1 MNSISLENLHKEL
14 GKLELVNG
22 IIGVAIVNRNGLT
35 IISNLPRN
43 IDERK
48 FGAMAATTFG
58 AMESAISTIID
69 KLINIT
75 VEYNDYQLIMLSLDE
90 DAIIVSLVDLN
101 IDLGLIF
108 IEIEECLKKIKNF
121 MKGD

>member
-1 MNSISLENLHKEL
+1 MSSISPENLRKEL
-14 GKLELVNG
+14 VKLELVSG

-43 IDERK
+43 IDDRK

-58 AMESAISTIID
+58 AMESAILTMDD
-69 KLINIT
+69 KLISIT
-75 VEYNDYQLIMLSLDE
+75 VEYVDYQLIMLSIDE
-90 DAIIVSLVDLN
+90 SSILVSLIDLN

-108 IEIEECLKKIKNF
+108 IELEECLKKVK
-121 MKGD
+121 KYLKSD